1 MTYRLY
7 IVSGLSGRF
16 EPALEFD
23 APNDNA
29 AIVAAELSRDVRAA
43 ELWQGSRIVKEWKS
57 QTEPSGVAT
66 VEY

>member
-7 IVSGLSGRF
+7 IVSGFSGRF

-29 AIVAAELSRDVRAA
+29 LIGGWIRRFLAS
-43 ELWQGSRIVKEWKS
+43 
-57 QTEPSGVAT
+57 
-66 VEY
+66 